1 MEGHMTQKKLK
12 MVSARLFAACP
23 VRRGVWYLE
32 NGCLG
37 YLSRSPL
44 TRHGRPC
51 KPSREVRQQYA
62 RAARI

>member
-1 MEGHMTQKKLK
+1 MTQKKLK

-44 TRHGRPC
+44 TRHGRAC
-51 KPSREVRQQYA
+51 KPRREGRRQSA
-62 RAARI
+62 HAGRI